1 MPVAGAVQRIDAYW
15 AAYFG
20 LEPERLD
27 RPGALVVP
35 HAALA
40 GYRGALAF
48 RRGACGILSVP
59 PALAA
64 SLLPVV
70 SGRTADE
77 VFDARFL
84 EDLFGNR
91 VDRLVGPAWLGYA
104 DASDF
109 RPAATGGVRLL
120 GDADEAA
127 LRRLAS
133 ACGQPDWEHSDLDTG
148 RPPIAARF
156 VGDEIVAAAGY
167 DVWGGALAHVGVATH
182 PLHRGRG
189 HGTAVASAIIE
200 TALSRGLIAQWR
212 TLEANTPSTRIAAA
226 LGFRAY
232 GATIAVRLLQTEPGA
247 TVQGPAS
254 RRRSGPRRGVRAPQ
268 RPAPGSAGSGA
279 PARRRS
285 SR

>member
-1 MPVAGAVQRIDAYW
+1 MQRIEAYW

-20 LEPERLD
+20 CEPERLD
-27 RPGALVVP
+27 RPGTLVVP
-35 HAALA
+35 HAGLG

-48 RRGACGILSVP
+48 RRGACCVLSVP
-59 PALAA
+59 PALVA
-64 SLLPVV
+64 SISPVV

-77 VFDARFL
+77 VFGARSL
-84 EDLFGNR
+84 EALFADR

-104 DASDF
+104 DPSDF

-120 GDADEAA
+120 ADADEPA

-133 ACGQPDWEHSDLDTG
+133 ACGQPDWEHSDLDAG

-156 VGDEIVAAAGY
+156 IGDEIVAAAGY
-167 DVWGGALAHVGVATH
+167 DVWGGTLAHVGVATH
-182 PLHRGRG
+182 PRHRGRG

-212 TLEANTPSTRIAAA
+212 TLEANTPSMRIAAA

-232 GATIAVRLLQTEPGA
+232 ATTIAVRLLDE
-247 TVQGPAS
+247 
-254 RRRSGPRRGVRAPQ
+254 
-268 RPAPGSAGSGA
+268 PGSAVQDLTS
-279 PARRRS
+279 RRTTAQ
-285 SR
+285 